1 MSTSAIIFMILA
13 LLVTWGG
20 AAVCILIALKKK
32 SHPEVLNE
40 SEVLKH

>member
-1 MSTSAIIFMILA
+1 MSTSAIIFMILS

-20 AAVCILIALKKK
+20 AAICILIALKKK
-32 SHPEVLNE
+32 THQEILNE